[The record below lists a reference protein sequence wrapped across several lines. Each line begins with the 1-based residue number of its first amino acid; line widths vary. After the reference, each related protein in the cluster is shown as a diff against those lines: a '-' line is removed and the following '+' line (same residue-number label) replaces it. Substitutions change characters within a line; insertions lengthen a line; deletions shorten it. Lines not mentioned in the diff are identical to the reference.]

1 MIQVRKGE
9 TCMFSRSHTE
19 FLSVVAVFP
28 FSKSLQP
35 PDGMQSAA
43 ELTYICQLTGE
54 LFLLAF

>member
-19 FLSVVAVFP
+19 FLSVVVVFP

-35 PDGMQSAA
+35 LNGMQSVA
-43 ELTYICQLTGE
+43 EMTYFCQLTRE